1 MVDSQDN
8 SNLNELAKNS
18 IYEFNYE
25 DAQTLREDNSYEKND
40 ESKYRQIYGDNSSIQ
55 NSKSRVEIEI
65 NSTEKNNNSNGQ
77 SFGQT
82 FNLDTEPIEKY
93 SNVHFFCKKCHQV
106 PTIKFI
112 DVLDISFTCECH
124 KNKQIK
130 IAQYLDEALQTID
143 VNNEEE
149 NKEETNEQLNNILL
163 DVFYCKIHKNQ
174 KFLYY
179 CETCNISLCRKCL
192 REDKAHNNHYPLIF
206 DMLMNEAD
214 EKIEFI
220 KEKFYLN
227 SHHFDNESSNF
238 LDYNLDKL
246 IKYAN
251 FTKFINA
258 LINDYNNYTC
268 YSHFLIISNLY
279 KFLENLNKNNNN
291 EVQALELKEEIH
303 YNNMNNLN
311 DINNKAELVTSINLN
326 NCNIFDIKIFCE
338 ANLIN
343 LKTLNLSNNFISNIK
358 LLSSSKFKNIESLDF
373 SVNKIGDDNIKYF
386 SQLDFKKLNFLNLYK
401 NNFTDFNLF
410 ELCNNKKLK
419 SLKKLFVGSNQ
430 FKNGEVNTIFD
441 ASKIEEI
448 GLSIGVFNDK
458 TIHFIHKFKFD
469 NLQIL
474 YLQTNNLSSL
484 SFIDDLELPN
494 IKEIWMKG
502 NKLNE
507 FYPLSKYK
515 TLNLI
520 NLRGNCIKN
529 IDELN
534 SFIAKFNQLKEIDI
548 KDNNIDFNDK
558 NNENIILEIQNKKKI
573 KINYL

>member
-1 MVDSQDN
+1 MEDSQDN
-8 SNLNELAKNS
+8 SNLKEISKNS
-18 IYEFNYE
+18 FFEFNFE
-25 DAQTLREDNSYEKND
+25 EAQTQREDNSYEQND
-40 ESKYRQIYGDNSSIQ
+40 ESKSRHFYGDSSIQ
-55 NSKSRVEIEI
+55 NSKSIVEKEI
-65 NSTEKNNNSNGQ
+65 NSTEKNNNFNGQ
-77 SFGQT
+77 SLGQA

-112 DVLDISFTCECH
+112 DILDISFTCECH
-124 KNKQIK
+124 KNKLTK
-130 IAQYLDEALQTID
+130 IAQYLDETLQTID
-143 VNNEEE
+143 INNEEE
-149 NKEETNEQLNNILL
+149 NAKETNEQLNNILL
-163 DVFYCKIHKNQ
+163 DVFYCKIHKDQ

-179 CETCNISLCRKCL
+179 CEMCNTSLCRKCL
-192 REDKAHNNHYPLIF
+192 REDKAHNNHSILIF

-227 SHHFDNESSNF
+227 SQHFDNETSNF
-238 LDYNLDKL
+238 LDDNLDKL
-246 IKYAN
+246 IKFAN

-268 YSHFLIISNLY
+268 YSHFLIISNLFQ
-279 KFLENLNKNNNN
+279 FLENLIKNNNN
-291 EVQALELKEEIH
+291 DAQALELKEEIH
-303 YNNMNNLN
+303 INNINNLN
-311 DINNKAELVTSINLN
+311 LNNNKADLITSITLN
-326 NCNIFDIKIFCE
+326 NCNIFDIEIFCE

-343 LKTLNLSNNFISNIK
+343 LKILNLRNNCISSIK

-401 NNFTDFNLF
+401 NNFTNFKLF

-419 SLKKLFVGSNQ
+419 TLKILYAGYNR
-430 FKNGEVNTIFD
+430 FKNSEINTIFD
-441 ASKIEEI
+441 SSKIEEI
-448 GLSIGVFNDK
+448 GLSNGVFNDE
-458 TIHFIHKFKFD
+458 TIHFINKFKFN

-474 YLQTNNLSSL
+474 YLDTNNLSSL
-484 SFIDDLELPN
+484 SFIDNLELPN
-494 IKEIWMKG
+494 IKEIWIK
-502 NKLNE
+502 NNELEE

-515 TLNLI
+515 TLNFI
-520 NLRGNCIKN
+520 NLRRNHIKN
-529 IDELN
+529 IDKLI
-534 SFIAKFNQLKEIDI
+534 SFLDEFKQLKEIDI

-558 NNENIILEIQNKKKI
+558 KNENFISEVKKKI

>member
-1 MVDSQDN
+1 MEDSQDN
-8 SNLNELAKNS
+8 SNLKELAKIS
-18 IYEFNYE
+18 FYEFNYE
-25 DAQTLREDNSYEKND
+25 EAQTQREDSSYVQND
-40 ESKYRQIYGDNSSIQ
+40 ESKSKQFYGDISLQ
-55 NSKSRVEIEI
+55 NSKSRVEVEI
-65 NSTEKNNNSNGQ
+65 NSTEQNNNSNE
-77 SFGQT
+77 QT

-106 PTIKFI
+106 PTIQFI
-112 DVLDISFTCECH
+112 DALNISFTCECH
-124 KNKQIK
+124 KNKQTK
-130 IAQYLDEALQTID
+130 IAQYLNETLQTID

-149 NKEETNEQLNNILL
+149 NIEETNEQVNNILL
-163 DVFYCKIHKNQ
+163 DVFYCKIHKDQ

-179 CETCNISLCRKCL
+179 CEMCNTPLCRKCL
-192 REDKAHNNHYPLIF
+192 RETKDHNNHSPLIF

-227 SHHFDNESSNF
+227 SPHFDNESSNF
-238 LDYNLDKL
+238 LDDNLDKL

-258 LINDYNNYTC
+258 LIYDYNNYTC
-268 YSHFLIISNLY
+268 YSHFSIISNLY
-279 KFLENLNKNNNN
+279 QFLEKLNKNNNN
-291 EVQALELKEEIH
+291 DIQALELKEEIH
-303 YNNMNNLN
+303 INNMNNLN
-311 DINNKAELVTSINLN
+311 LINNKAELVTSINLN

-338 ANLIN
+338 ANLFN
-343 LKTLNLSNNFISNIK
+343 LKNLNLSNNCISSIK

-386 SQLDFKKLNFLNLYK
+386 SQLEFKNLNFLNLYK
-401 NNFTDFNLF
+401 NNFTDFKLF
-410 ELCNNKKLK
+410 ELCNNKNLK
-419 SLKKLFVGSNQ
+419 SLKKLYVGSNQ
-430 FKNGEVNTIFD
+430 FKNSEVNTTFD
-441 ASKIEEI
+441 SSKIEEI
-448 GLSIGVFNDK
+448 GLSIGVFNDE
-458 TIHFIHKFKFD
+458 TIHFIHKFKFN

-484 SFIDDLELPN
+484 SFIDNLELPN
-494 IKEIWMKG
+494 IKEIWIKN
-502 NKLNE
+502 NKLDE

-515 TLNLI
+515 TLNFI

-529 IDELN
+529 IDNLN
-534 SFIAKFNQLKEIDI
+534 SFIDEFKQLKEIDI

-558 NNENIILEIQNKKKI
+558 KNENIISEIQSKKKI